1 MHYRFFLRDVL
12 TKRARRLHRAA
23 WIVVAALL
31 FGGVPARLAFEEAR
45 LQKTYDKPIPAAEFA
60 RIIRDFSEEGG
71 YFRSDNFV
79 SNETSYLHIV
89 DKLKELGGT
98 GGAYIGVG
106 PEQNFTYIAKV
117 RPRIA
122 FIVDIRRQAII
133 QHLMYKAI
141 FHLSATRAQYL
152 SLLFS
157 KPIVGSGPGPDASA
171 EDLVR
176 YFSKAPTDGAAFKR
190 NLSLISDTIT
200 RNFQVPMGEDDRAM
214 LEYVYSAFCDEN
226 LNLQYRSGG
235 FSRFGYGLRGSWG
248 YFPTLSGLILST
260 DLHGRL
266 GNFLAGRNDYEFV
279 RSLEESNRV
288 IPIVGDFGGTK
299 ALASVAAYLKKNGYT
314 VTVFYTSNVEQYL
327 FSGGEFD
334 SFAKNVALMPITE
347 NSLFIR
353 AYPNMRAP
361 HPAQIGNHRITTLL
375 QRITVFLDD
384 YRHGRY
390 TDYWTLVWTHYISAL
405 QP

>member
-1 MHYRFFLRDVL
+1 MNLGSMLREVF
-12 TKRARRLHRAA
+12 KGRARRLQRAA
-23 WIVVAALL
+23 WIVVATLL
-31 FGGVPARLAFEEAR
+31 LGGVQARQAYEEAG
-45 LQKTYDKPIPAAEFA
+45 LQRTHDRPIAAAEFA
-60 RIIRDFSEEGG
+60 RIIKDFSEEGG

-89 DKLKELGGT
+89 DRLKELGGS

-117 RPRIA
+117 RPQIA
-122 FIVDIRRQAII
+122 FIVDIRRQAML
-133 QHLMYKAI
+133 QHLMFKAI
-141 FHLSATRAQYL
+141 FHLAETRAQYL

-157 KPIVGSGPGPDASA
+157 KPIVDSGPGPVASV

-176 YFSKAPTDGAAFKR
+176 YFSKAAADGTAFKR
-190 NLSLISDTIT
+190 NLALIENMIAH
-200 RNFQVPMGEDDRAM
+200 NFQVPMGENDRAM
-214 LEYVYSAFCDEN
+214 LEYVYSAFRDEN

-235 FSRFGYGLRGSWG
+235 FGRYGFGWRGPWG
-248 YFPTLSGLILST
+248 YFPTLSDLILST
-260 DLHGRL
+260 DLHGKL
-266 GNFLAGRNDYEFV
+266 GNFLASRNDYEFV
-279 RSLEESNRV
+279 RSLQESNRV
-288 IPIVGDFGGTK
+288 IPIVGDFGGSR
-299 ALASVAAYLKKNGYT
+299 ALASVASYLKKNGYT

-334 SFAKNVALMPITE
+334 SFAKNVALMPITKK
-347 NSLFIR
+347 SLFIR

-375 QRITVFLDD
+375 QKITVFLDD

-405 QP
+405 RP